1 VDDRG
6 ALVFDQ
12 EMSISRQE
20 FLRVLPAAV
29 APDPFSVDG
38 EQVRCQ
44 STSRSWW
51 IVLQA
56 LPDRRLARLRL
67 PRLKVQIFL
76 CGYSPP
82 ETDSFLARF
91 DLYFRRGGG

>member
-1 VDDRG
+1 MDDRG

-20 FLRVLPAAV
+20 FLRGLPAAV

-67 PRLKVQIFL
+67 PRLKVQVFL
-76 CGYSPP
+76 RGYSRA
-82 ETDSFLARF
+82 EADSFLGRLE
-91 DLYFRRGGG
+91 LYFRRAGG